1 MTATPTNQPLNLV
14 IVGHVDH
21 GKSTLVGR
29 LLFDT
34 DSLPK
39 GKIEAIQAMS
49 EKRGMPLEY
58 AFLLD
63 ALQAERDQGITID
76 TTQIHFKTD
85 KRTYVIIDAPGHK
98 EFLKNM
104 VSGAALADAAIMV
117 IDAKEGVQEQSRRH
131 GYLLHLL
138 GLTQV
143 AVAINKMDLVQ
154 YDQTRFDEV
163 ANEVRTYL
171 AEIGVDT
178 TAVIPLSAR
187 EGAGM
192 QGPAKEM
199 PWYQG
204 PSLVQVLD
212 AFSPPMLSTDLPLRL
227 PVQDV
232 YKFDERRI
240 IVGRVESGTL
250 RVGDELLFS
259 PSNKTARVATIESW
273 GTPGPLTIVSAGQSA
288 GFTLEEQLFLERGHV
303 AGPVDNP
310 PMETNI
316 FRARLFWL
324 GHTPLEVGKRY
335 LMKLTTAEY
344 SIEVQSVETVID
356 VEDLSRT
363 SSDKILRNGVGEV
376 ILRARATITVDEFT
390 ANPRTGRFVLI
401 QDYDTVGGGII
412 SMDGFPDQRERYSVT
427 SQNIV
432 AVEHGVDAPARARSN
447 GHESGILWLTGLSG
461 AGKSTLAIEL
471 EQQLFRKGYQV
482 YVLDGD
488 NIRFGL
494 SADLGF
500 SPDDRAENIRRVGE
514 VAKLFADA
522 GFLVV
527 TAFISPYREDR
538 NRARAIAPEV
548 FHEVH
553 VKADLSVCEGRDPKG
568 LYAKARRGEIPEFTG
583 ISAPYEEPE
592 RPELTVDT
600 GQLNIQESILRLV
613 DYVSENFSGH
623 NDDG

>member
-1 MTATPTNQPLNLV
+1 MTATPSNQPLNLV

>member
-1 MTATPTNQPLNLV
+1 LTATPTNQPLNLV